1 MDKQHSITRIAP
13 TPSGFLHVGNLY
25 AFLHTAQ
32 LAKEQGWR
40 LRLRIDDLD
49 RSRFRQAYL
58 EDIFAVLATLGI
70 HWEEGPRDAADFLV
84 HYRQELRLPLY
95 QSYLQQLRDAGWVY
109 ACSCSRSQLAGHPH
123 YPGTCRHKQLSL
135 DDPSLPW
142 RLRLP
147 EGAAVQLLDL
157 QGNLQPIRLAGLVGD
172 PVVLRKTEKGIRWP
186 AYHLACVADDVLYQ
200 TTHIVR
206 GKDLYDSTLIQLY
219 LAQWLGLTAFTQIRF
234 EHHPLLTTPDG
245 RKLSKSAGDHKG
257 RSLLEDYPSQAALL
271 ALVSQ
276 WVGQN
281 DLL

>member
-1 MDKQHSITRIAP
+1 MPVARTRIAP
-13 TPSGFLHVGNLY
+13 TPSGFLHVGNVF

-32 LAKEQGWR
+32 LAEEQGWR

-58 EDIFAVLATLGI
+58 EDIFAILATLGI
-70 HWEEGPRDAADFLV
+70 HWEEGPRDATDFLA

-109 ACSCSRSQLAGHPH
+109 ACSCSRSQLAGYEQ

-135 DDPSLPW
+135 DDPNLPW

-147 EGAAVQLLDL
+147 EDAAVQLLDL
-157 QGNLQPIRLAGLVGD
+157 QGNPQPIRLAGLVGD
-172 PVVLRKTEKGIRWP
+172 PVVLRKAENGIRWP
-186 AYHLACVADDVLYQ
+186 AYQLACVADDVLYE

-219 LAQWLGLTAFTQIRF
+219 LAQCLGLTAFTQIRF

-257 RSLLEDYPSQAALL
+257 RSLLEDYPSQEACLTLVNRWPWINDAL
-271 ALVSQ
+271 
-276 WVGQN
+276 
-281 DLL
+281 

>member
-1 MDKQHSITRIAP
+1 MPVARTRIAP
-13 TPSGFLHVGNLY
+13 TPSGFLHVGNVF

-32 LAKEQGWR
+32 LAEEQGWR

-58 EDIFAVLATLGI
+58 EDIFAILATLGI
-70 HWEEGPRDAADFLV
+70 YWEEGPRDVTDFLA

-95 QSYLQQLRDAGWVY
+95 QSYLQQLRDDGWVY
-109 ACSCSRSQLAGHPH
+109 ACSCSRSQLAGYEQ

-135 DDPSLPW
+135 DDPNLPW

-147 EGAAVQLLDL
+147 EDAAVQLLDL
-157 QGNLQPIRLAGLVGD
+157 QGNPQPIRLAGLVGD
-172 PVVLRKTEKGIRWP
+172 PVVLRKGENGIRWP
-186 AYHLACVADDVLYQ
+186 AYQLASVADDMLYE

-219 LAQWLGLTAFTQIRF
+219 LAQCLGLTAFTQIRF

-257 RSLLEDYPSQAALL
+257 RSLLDFYPSQAALL

-276 WVGQN
+276 RVGQN
-281 DLL
+281 DTF

>member
-1 MDKQHSITRIAP
+1 MNKGRTRIAP

-32 LAKEQGWR
+32 RAKENGWS

-70 HWEEGPRDAADFLV
+70 RWEEGPSDAADFLA
-84 HYRQELRLPLY
+84 HYRQELRMPLY

-109 ACSCSRSQLAGHPH
+109 ACSCSRSQLASHPH
-123 YPGTCRHKQLSL
+123 YPGTCRHKQLPL
-135 DDPSLPW
+135 DDPNLPW

-147 EGAAVQLLDL
+147 EDAAVQLLDL
-157 QGNLQPIRLAGLVGD
+157 QGTAQTINLAGLLGD
-172 PVVLRKTEKGIRWP
+172 PVVLRKAEKGIRWP

-206 GKDLYDSTLIQLY
+206 GQDLYESSLIQLFI
-219 LAQWLGLTAFTQIRF
+219 AQCLRLTTFTQIRF
-234 EHHPLLTTPDG
+234 EHHALLTTPDG

-257 RSLLEDYPSQAALL
+257 RSLLEDYPSQEACLTLINRWPGINDAL
-271 ALVSQ
+271 
-276 WVGQN
+276 
-281 DLL
+281 

>member
-1 MDKQHSITRIAP
+1 MSSGKTRIAP
-13 TPSGFLHVGNLY
+13 TPSGFLHEGNVY
-25 AFLHTAQ
+25 AFLRTAQ
-32 LAKEQGWR
+32 LAEQHGWR

-58 EDIFAVLATLGI
+58 EDVFAVLATLGI
-70 HWEEGPRDAADFLV
+70 QWKDGPRDAADFLA

-123 YPGTCRHKQLSL
+123 YPGTCRHKQLPL
-135 DDPSLPW
+135 NDPNLHW

-147 EGAAVQLLDL
+147 EDAAVQLLDL
-157 QGNLQPIRLAGLVGD
+157 QGMAQTINLGGLLGD
-172 PVVLRKTEKGIRWP
+172 PVVLRKAENGIRWP
-186 AYHLACVADDVLYQ
+186 AYHLACVADDVLYE

-219 LAQWLGLTAFTQIRF
+219 LAQCLGLTAFTQIRF

-257 RSLLEDYPSQAALL
+257 RSLLDFYPSQAALL

-276 WVGQN
+276 WLGHN
-281 DLL
+281 DSF